1 MKCLCYNQYGDTMI
15 AKLFF
20 ASLPAFIFIILFSLL
35 DKKFVK
41 KRWLQL
47 LLVLVI
53 GAIGSYICYRF
64 EMHFGS
70 YFKKV
75 KDSTYL
81 EVLFYAIFGVAIFEE
96 GYKWLISSG
105 ATILDKK
112 VKPLQVLVYTVF
124 ASIGFAWFEN
134 IVYYALKY
142 NLMGTISRMF
152 TAFPNHICNAIWM
165 GYFLILFSK
174 SKGKKKYLYLILS
187 LVVATLIHGL
197 YNSFL
202 YGGDP
207 KLMEYNLIYIGI
219 VYSFTILLFVKI
231 KKEFK

>member
-1 MKCLCYNQYGDTMI
+1 MI
-15 AKLFF
+15 VNLLV
-20 ASLPAFIFIILFSLL
+20 ASLPAFIFIILFCLL

-47 LLVLVI
+47 LCILII
-53 GAIGSYICYRF
+53 GGIGSYICYRF

-81 EVLFYAIFGVAIFEE
+81 EVLFYAFFGVAIFEE
-96 GYKWLISSG
+96 GYKWLISTT
-105 ATILDKK
+105 AITLDKK
-112 VKPLQVLVYTVF
+112 VKPFQVLIYTVF

-134 IVYYALKY
+134 IIYYALKY
-142 NLMGTISRMF
+142 GLETSVSRIF
-152 TAFPNHICNAIWM
+152 TAFPSHVCNAMWM
-165 GYFLILFSK
+165 AYFLILYTK
-174 SKGKKKYLYLILS
+174 TKGKKKYIYLLLS
-187 LVVATLIHGL
+187 LIVSTLIHAV

-202 YGGDP
+202 YGKDP
-207 KLMEYNLIYIGI
+207 TLMQYNIIYMGLL
-219 VYSFTILLFVKI
+219 YSFTILLFGKM

>member
-1 MKCLCYNQYGDTMI
+1 ML
-15 AKLFF
+15 AKLFI
-20 ASLPAFIFIILFSLL
+20 ASLPAIIFIVLFSLI

-41 KRWLQL
+41 KKWLIL
-47 LLVLVI
+47 LGVLLV

-75 KDSTYL
+75 AVSNYF

-96 GYKWLISSG
+96 GYKWLVSLGTIS
-105 ATILDKK
+105 LDKK
-112 VKPLQVLVYTVF
+112 VKSKQILIYTVF

-134 IVYYALKY
+134 IAYFALKY
-142 NLMGTISRMF
+142 DISAVLGRMF

-165 GYFLILFSK
+165 GYFLILV
-174 SKGKKKYLYLILS
+174 KKKNNKKWLYFILS
-187 LVVATLIHGL
+187 LIVPTIIHGL

-202 YGGDP
+202 YQGNP
-207 KLMEYNLIYIGI
+207 NLMKYHAVYVIIMYLATALI
-219 VYSFTILLFVKI
+219 TKKI
-231 KKEFK
+231 IKESK